1 MMTRR
6 TLVLLYC
13 AVMTSLAGC
22 AFTKEEIELHYNQP
36 VGVSHMAGA
45 SQVAVN
51 VHVTD
56 QRPDKS
62 KVSSKKNGYGM
73 ELAAI
78 TAVEDVA
85 ITIRKAIEQELQA
98 RGFQL
103 GSDTAHVKITSE
115 VTRFYNDHKSG
126 FFSGDAVADLIM
138 GVTVKGQRGNQL
150 YSRQIVAQGIEPN
163 TQLATGNNARK
174 ALDRA
179 LENGMKMLFEDKDF
193 LSALVQSS
201 GAMPVSK

>member
-1 MMTRR
+1 MNTR
-6 TLVLLYC
+6 TLAVLYC
-13 AVMTSLAGC
+13 AAMTCLGGC
-22 AFTKEEIELHYNQP
+22 AFTKEEIELTYNQP
-36 VGVSHMAGA
+36 AGVSHVAGA

-51 VHVTD
+51 VQVTD

-78 TAVEDVA
+78 TATEDVA
-85 ITIRKAIEQELQA
+85 VTIRKAIEQELQA

-103 GSDTAHVKITSE
+103 GSDAAQVKITSE
-115 VTRFYNDHKSG
+115 VTRFYNDHKPG

-138 GVTVKGQRGNQL
+138 GVSVNGQHGKQL

-201 GAMPVSK
+201 GGMPASK

>member
-1 MMTRR
+1 MNKR
-6 TLVLLYC
+6 TLAVLYC
-13 AVMTSLAGC
+13 AAMTCLAGC
-22 AFTKEEIELHYNQP
+22 GFIAEQIKLEYAQP
-36 VGVSHMAGA
+36 AGVSHIAGA

-51 VHVTD
+51 VQVTD

-62 KVSSKKNGYGM
+62 KVSSKKDVYGI

-78 TAVEDVA
+78 TAAEDVA

-103 GSDTAHVKITSE
+103 GSETAQVKIATE
-115 VTRFYNDHKSG
+115 ITRFYNDHKMG
-126 FFSGDAVADLIM
+126 FLSGDAVADLIM
-138 GVTVKGQRGNQL
+138 AVTVNGHHGKQL

-163 TQLATGNNARK
+163 TQLATGNNARI
-174 ALDRA
+174 ALGRA

>member
-1 MMTRR
+1 M
-6 TLVLLYC
+6 
-13 AVMTSLAGC
+13 
-22 AFTKEEIELHYNQP
+22 
-36 VGVSHMAGA
+36 
-45 SQVAVN
+45 N
-51 VHVTD
+51 VEVID

-73 ELAAI
+73 ELVAI
-78 TAVEDVA
+78 TAAEDVA

-138 GVTVKGQRGNQL
+138 GVTVKGQKGTQL

-163 TQLATGNNARK
+163 TQLATGNNAK
-174 ALDRA
+174 LALGRA
-179 LENGMKMLFEDKDF
+179 LENGMKMLFEDKEF
-193 LSALVQSS
+193 LSTLVVSS
-201 GAMPVSK
+201 GSTSVAK